1 MEKSEFG
8 VVGLGVMG
16 SNIALNLA
24 DKGVKV
30 SVFNRLSKGKKN
42 AVEAFLRGE
51 GAGKKFL
58 GFTNLKDFAQSLE
71 SPRKI
76 LLMVKAGDAVDEM
89 LRGLLPFLSR
99 GDIVIDGGNSNFK
112 DTARRL
118 DELEDSGILFVGAGI
133 SGGEEGAR
141 NGASIMPGGNEKAWG
156 KIKPYLQK
164 IAAKLPNGEPCC
176 EWIGGG
182 ASGHFVK
189 TIHNGIEYADM
200 QMIAEIYQTMRKSG
214 KFSNEEM
221 AEVFE
226 KFNRG
231 KLESFLIEITAK
243 ICVGHG

>member
-76 LLMVKAGDAVDEM
+76 LLMVKEM
-89 LRGLLPFLSR
+89 KAFVPEFKSQ
-99 GDIVIDGGNSNFK
+99 NSQFEE
-112 DTARRL
+112 L
-118 DELEDSGILFVGAGI
+118 D
-133 SGGEEGAR
+133 
-141 NGASIMPGGNEKAWG
+141 
-156 KIKPYLQK
+156 
-164 IAAKLPNGEPCC
+164 
-176 EWIGGG
+176 
-182 ASGHFVK
+182 
-189 TIHNGIEYADM
+189 
-200 QMIAEIYQTMRKSG
+200 
-214 KFSNEEM
+214 
-221 AEVFE
+221 
-226 KFNRG
+226 
-231 KLESFLIEITAK
+231 
-243 ICVGHG
+243 